1 MPEKNELRS
10 EIKKLIT
17 GSYQY
22 FETGDF
28 SNARKLLDQAH
39 ALDYENPE
47 VSSALRACGFW
58 DQRLQSL
65 ETLEGDGNRGDYL
78 RRQWNH
84 YQSSYRTGFSHSL
97 DEGSARLKRWVYSTA
112 LSYYLKQ
119 ASDFSDSE
127 AFLQAGRCRK
137 ALGRYEES
145 IATLEEAVRVS
156 GDNESRLLAE
166 LADTYALIGESRPA
180 KVLMRE
186 ALFINAAAVELDEIQ
201 SPLFR
206 RLIERLEQTV
216 DAEDHGFPEWLAV
229 YGTIWGVLDVTR
241 ELSPV
246 EYGRL
251 KQKIYALK
259 NEIADG
265 DSHGRLTP
273 KLINHYFRLIDH
285 YQTTG
290 AGRTTIEEILMEIK
304 LLSPAIYRIYIEH

>member
-17 GSYQY
+17 ESYQY
-22 FETGDF
+22 FETGNF
-28 SNARKLLDQAH
+28 SNARKLLDRAH
-39 ALDYENPE
+39 ALDFENPE

-58 DQRLQSL
+58 DQRQQSL

-84 YQSSYRTGFSHSL
+84 YQNSYRTRFSHPL
-97 DEGSARLKRWVYSTA
+97 DEGTARLKRWVFNKA
-112 LSYYLKQ
+112 LSCYLKQ

-127 AFLQAGRCRK
+127 AYLQAGRCRK

-145 IATLEEAVRVS
+145 ITTLEEAVRVS
-156 GDNESRLLAE
+156 ADNEARLLAE

-186 ALFINAAAVELDEIQ
+186 ALFINATAVELNEIQ

-206 RLIERLEQTV
+206 RLIERMEKTISP
-216 DAEDHGFPEWLAV
+216 DDSGFTEWLAV

-246 EYGRL
+246 EYGKL

-265 DSHGRLTP
+265 DSHRRLTP

-285 YQTTG
+285 YRSTG

-304 LLSPAIYRIYIEH
+304 LLSPAIYRIYIEN